1 MPFRRLAFFPSLVA
15 LVVACSSSESTPSNG
30 TSAPS
35 GTDGGSTND
44 GGPANPGSGDVCAVT
59 RAYVIQCAGESELDC
74 GASKF
79 DAWCKGKDQQTNSE
93 AFRKAEVEC
102 LPKVGCDAD
111 ARKDCE
117 YKSYSG
123 EKQTDAQRS
132 LVEAYCSTCEPSDTG
147 CAARVVTYDT
157 AAGPKGVTD
166 VFIAVWEL
174 ADDVVDQIREKCTGT
189 ALPAGSDPCP
199 KRFGSCAADPYL
211 DAIPDCP

>member
-1 MPFRRLAFFPSLVA
+1 MSIRRFAFVPLSVA
-15 LVVACSSSESTPSNG
+15 LVVACSSSETTPSTGG
-30 TSAPS
+30 TG
-35 GTDGGSTND
+35 GTDGGGSTND
-44 GGPANPGSGDVCAVT
+44 GGDAGPASGDVCAAT

-74 GASKF
+74 GASKY
-79 DAWCKGKDQQTNSE
+79 DAWCKEKDQKTNSE
-93 AFRKAEVEC
+93 AFRKAEIQC

-123 EKQTDAQRS
+123 QKQTDAQKS
-132 LVEAYCSTCEPSDTG
+132 LVDAYCSTCEPSDTG

-174 ADDVVDQIREKCTGT
+174 ADPIVDQIREKCTGT

-211 DAIPDCP
+211 DAIPDCR